1 MEDKKR
7 KRRENEIEKRKRKMK
22 KGRRIG
28 ANKEKGHSVDKRKTK
43 EKGKRKR
50 RKGETD
56 GERERGGEER
66 NSTFSLRSTK
76 IGLSVFVGAQVKVDP
91 RNKSYA
97 WVPKSES
104 FVKLQEVENFPTWII
119 SSLKAI

>member
-1 MEDKKR
+1 MEEKKR

-28 ANKEKGHSVDKRKTK
+28 ENKENGHSVDKRKTK

-56 GERERGGEER
+56 GERERVGEER
-66 NSTFSLRSTK
+66 NSNFSLRSTK
-76 IGLSVFVGAQVKVDP
+76 IGLSVFVGEQGKVDP

-97 WVPKSES
+97 WVPKSGS
-104 FVKLQEVENFPTWII
+104 FVKLQVGNFPTWII